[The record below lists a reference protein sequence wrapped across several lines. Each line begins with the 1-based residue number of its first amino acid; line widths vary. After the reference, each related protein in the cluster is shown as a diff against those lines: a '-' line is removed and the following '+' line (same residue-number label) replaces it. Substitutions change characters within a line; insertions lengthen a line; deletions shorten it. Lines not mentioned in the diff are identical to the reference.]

1 MIERKSLTIFGLIW
15 SVIIAFFSIKHNIIS
30 LKFVSLSFFLSSL
43 LFPEIFLKIY
53 FYQAWVKFGNI
64 IGNLN
69 SKLIILILFFFVVTP
84 IGFILKI
91 FGKKFLIKRIDKKKK
106 SYLINRKIQPGS
118 MENQF

>member
-15 SVIIAFFSIKHNIIS
+15 SVIIAFFSIKHNIIF

-43 LFPEIFLKIY
+43 LFPEIFLKTY
-53 FYQAWVKFGNI
+53 FYQAWIKFGNI

>member
-91 FGKKFLIKRIDKKKK
+91 FGKKFLIKRIDKNKK